1 MISEILFNGSIIF
14 SSMVIILFFVHWLN
28 WWFFHSLLMSTISKC
43 NFSHIPIG
51 LHSNLFWY
59 RNMRTKQLKVRDRKI
74 CNIWQNQINKY
85 YLRQEISISEDICLP
100 RLFVFSGLSL
110 LHNKWMFWCKYICR
124 TITLSRWWR

>member
-28 WWFFHSLLMSTISKC
+28 WWFFYSLLISTISKC
-43 NFSHIPIG
+43 NFTDKPIW
-51 LHSNLFWY
+51 LHSKLFWY
-59 RNMRTKQLKVRDRKI
+59 RNKSPKNIYRKI
-74 CNIWQNQINKY
+74 FDIWQNQINNND
-85 YLRQEISISEDICLP
+85 LCQEISISKDICLP

-124 TITLSRWWR
+124 TFTLSRWWR